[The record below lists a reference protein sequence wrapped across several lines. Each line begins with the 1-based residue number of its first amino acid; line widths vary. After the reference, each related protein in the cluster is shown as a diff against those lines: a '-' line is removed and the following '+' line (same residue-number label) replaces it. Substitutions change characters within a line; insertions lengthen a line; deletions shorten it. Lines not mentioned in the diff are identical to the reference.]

1 MTHSGSNVKTKVE
14 RFSVLLMKTLSDF
27 EDNHCASILPVLH
40 DMLQLCLQYVMA
52 GRAGTEGAPGRV
64 DDADK
69 LVIYSGNLLRS
80 LCRRF
85 TKLKEPSP
93 CTDLLLNTITAE
105 NLNVLAHHVV
115 MHYFPLSRA
124 ELDEWSNDPEGFVN
138 TEAGESHKF
147 LLRPC
152 METLYVGL
160 FYGFKQQ
167 MVAFALQ
174 LVKQTTGVNLSD
186 LTTAGSGGG
195 EDILKVCAIFKAVGL
210 AAYELFE
217 EIDFDSWFSTTLLDL
232 FRVESTPHAASRWH
246 SILQQHVMWMIGEW
260 IDVKF
265 SKANRV
271 QLYSL
276 VSAILAANGTDLV
289 LKLTACKTLRIALD
303 DFDFEVNNFASFVT
317 GVFPSLCGLLVE
329 VEECDTKMMVLNL
342 ISLTIQRY
350 FHERESVFYLYNTIF
365 VCISNYVVDGLL
377 TPPLE
382 FNRQLLQLPGN
393 SIN

>member
-1 MTHSGSNVKTKVE
+1 M
-14 RFSVLLMKTLSDF
+14 
-27 EDNHCASILPVLH
+27 
-40 DMLQLCLQYVMA
+40 
-52 GRAGTEGAPGRV
+52 
-64 DDADK
+64 
-69 LVIYSGNLLRS
+69 
-80 LCRRF
+80 
-85 TKLKEPSP
+85 
-93 CTDLLLNTITAE
+93 
-105 NLNVLAHHVV
+105 
-115 MHYFPLSRA
+115 
-124 ELDEWSNDPEGFVN
+124 
-138 TEAGESHKF
+138 
-147 LLRPC
+147 
-152 METLYVGL
+152 
-160 FYGFKQQ
+160 
-167 MVAFALQ
+167 
-174 LVKQTTGVNLSD
+174 
-186 LTTAGSGGG
+186 
-195 EDILKVCAIFKAVGL
+195 
-210 AAYELFE
+210 FE

-377 TPPLE
+377 IPPPPGIQSTVTPTPWK
-382 FNRQLLQLPGN
+382 FH
-393 SIN
+393 